1 MGLGVGLGVGVGVG
15 VVVGPAVG
23 TILPL
28 AELVGSEPAEA
39 DGVTKRIFSV
49 LLGSST
55 PLLQAEKVSNAIAN
69 MQKEKNNMK
78 LIKPSVE
85 ILENNSFF
93 VLLKIFISFIRP
105 ISYCVCK
112 PSLCI
117 NFIFILKNSK
127 LFAINSF
134 VSSF

>member
-1 MGLGVGLGVGVGVG
+1 MPKSSGRVPSTGCAEMIGVEVGVGVG
-15 VVVGPAVG
+15 VVVGTAVG

-69 MQKEKNNMK
+69 MQKEKNN
-78 LIKPSVE
+78 
-85 ILENNSFF
+85 SFF